1 MALSQG
7 VQQSHADQYLDLVR
21 RVGLDLRGLLASV
34 DEIVNDFPTSAQKE
48 VEMAHKVLSKDMT
61 ELVSAMK
68 LAQHYSQT
76 TLDNEYR
83 KGMLGAAHVL
93 AMDSKN
99 LLDVV
104 DAIRIRYSQ
113 YKRPIYKKESISED
127 ELINDHGDRT
137 EHKEK
142 EGTYPPGSPVPVTC
156 SVVPIFTNYVQQATS
171 SNLSTN
177 NVDS

>member
-34 DEIVNDFPTSAQKE
+34 DEIVNDFPAPAQRE

-104 DAIRIRYSQ
+104 DAIRIRYPQ
-113 YKRPIYKKESISED
+113 FTK
-127 ELINDHGDRT
+127 T
-137 EHKEK
+137 
-142 EGTYPPGSPVPVTC
+142 
-156 SVVPIFTNYVQQATS
+156 IFKN
-171 SNLSTN
+171 
-177 NVDS
+177 